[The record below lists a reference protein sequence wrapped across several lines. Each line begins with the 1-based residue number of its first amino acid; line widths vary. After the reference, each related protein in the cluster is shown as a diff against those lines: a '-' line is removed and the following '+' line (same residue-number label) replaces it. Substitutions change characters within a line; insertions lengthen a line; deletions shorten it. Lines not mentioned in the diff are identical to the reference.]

1 MSKDSLVKGTI
12 ILAVAALVARVL
24 GIVQRVPLQHM
35 LHDDGMGTFG
45 IAYNI
50 YSIMLIVATA
60 GIPSAISKLVS
71 ERVELGRL
79 DEANRYYRA
88 AIYFAIFAGVLMTA
102 IVYFSA
108 SSYAVYVK
116 DEHAALSIRA
126 LAPALLFFPLIA
138 IMRGYFQGR
147 RSMIANG
154 ISQIVEQF
162 ARLLTA
168 IGLAYLLLYRLD
180 WGKAW
185 AVAGASFGGVM
196 GSIGALAVMIYAY
209 MKLRRTDIHMGL
221 RNNTS
226 KGGTTPHSYKQIY
239 KQIFMISVP
248 IVLYSILVPLIYFID
263 STFFKRVL
271 VDQMSSSAAQD
282 LLGVLTARAQSL
294 AGIPIILAIAL
305 SQSIVPI
312 VASAFAR
319 NDLDEVKS
327 QAAKA
332 LRISVLSGLPIILFI
347 VLAAQSLNEMLFTGD
362 SGTGVIVALTTS
374 TFFQIL
380 MQTSGAILMG
390 LGRMRVLIIHVS
402 IGILFKITGV
412 YLLADWLGIY
422 GFVASTGICFAV
434 MTLLNLRVLRKLTG
448 LRIFTLRNWLGLM
461 LSTAFICLVGI
472 LLQNYGV
479 LYINWFPSR
488 VNHFIIASMI
498 GLVVLA
504 LYLLL
509 LAITRVVTKDDI
521 AAFPAPL
528 RKLIRRVETRFARNE
543 Q

>member
-1 MSKDSLVKGTI
+1 VSKDSLIKGTI

-35 LHDDGMGTFG
+35 LHDDGMATFG

-79 DEANRYYRA
+79 DEANRIYRA

-102 IVYFSA
+102 VVYFSA
-108 SSYAVYVK
+108 SSYAAFAQ
-116 DEHAALSIRA
+116 DPDAALSIRT
-126 LAPALLFFPLIA
+126 LAPALLFFPIIA
-138 IMRGYFQGR
+138 MIRGYFQGR
-147 RSMIANG
+147 RSMMANG

-168 IGLAYLLLYRLD
+168 IGLAYLLLYKLD

-196 GSIGALAVMIYAY
+196 GSVGALAIMAYAY
-209 MKLRRTDIHMGL
+209 IKLRRTDIKQGL
-221 RNNTS
+221 INNTS
-226 KGGTTPHSYKQIY
+226 KNSTTPHSYKQIY

-248 IVLYSILVPLIYFID
+248 IVLYSILVPMIYFID
-263 STFFKRVL
+263 STFFKRML
-271 VDQMSSSAAQD
+271 VDQMSSSAAQS

-319 NDLDEVKS
+319 NDMEQVRA
-327 QAAKA
+327 QATKA

-347 VLAAQSLNEMLFTGD
+347 VLAAQSLNEMLFVGN
-362 SGTGVIVALTTS
+362 SGTGVIVALTAS

-402 IGILFKITGV
+402 VGIICKIIGV
-412 YLLADWLGIY
+412 YLLSDWLGIY

-448 LRIFTLRNWLGLM
+448 LRIFTLRNWVGLAI
-461 LSTAFICLVGI
+461 STALICLMGT
-472 LLQNYGV
+472 LLQNYGIQ
-479 LYINWFPSR
+479 YIHWFPSR
-488 VNHFIIASMI
+488 VNHFIIASII
-498 GLVVLA
+498 GLVVLV
-504 LYLLL
+504 LYFVL
-509 LAITRVVTKDDI
+509 LALTRVVTKDDI

-528 RKLIRRVETRFARNE
+528 RKLIRRVETRFVRSE

>member
-1 MSKDSLVKGTI
+1 VSKDSLIKGTI

-71 ERVELGRL
+71 ERVELGRME
-79 DEANRYYRA
+79 EANRIYRA
-88 AIYFAIFAGVLMTA
+88 AIYFAIIAGVIMTA
-102 IVYFSA
+102 VVYFSA
-108 SSYAVYVK
+108 SSYAAFAK
-116 DEHAALSIRA
+116 DENAALSIRA
-126 LAPALLFFPLIA
+126 LAPALLFFPVIA
-138 IMRGYFQGR
+138 MMRGYFQGR
-147 RSMIANG
+147 RSMMANG
-154 ISQIVEQF
+154 ISQIVEQV
-162 ARLLTA
+162 ARLVIA
-168 IGLAYLLLYRLD
+168 IGLTYWLLYKLE
-180 WGKAW
+180 WGEVW
-185 AVAGASFGGVM
+185 AVAGASFGGVT
-196 GSIGALAVMIYAY
+196 GSLGALAIMIYAY
-209 MKLRRTDIHMGL
+209 TKLRRSDIKLGL
-221 RNNTS
+221 TNNTS
-226 KGGTTPHSYKQIY
+226 KSSTTMHTYKQIY

-248 IVLYSILVPLIYFID
+248 IVLYSILVPMIYFID
-263 STFFKRVL
+263 STFFKRML
-271 VDQMSSSAAQD
+271 VDQMSSSAAQH

-319 NDLDEVKS
+319 NDMEGVRA
-327 QAAKA
+327 QATKA

-347 VLAAQSLNEMLFTGD
+347 VLAAQSLNQMLFVGNN
-362 SGTGVIVALTTS
+362 GTGVIVALTAS

-402 IGILFKITGV
+402 IGILCKIAGV
-412 YLLADWLGIY
+412 FLLADWLGIY

-434 MTLLNLRVLRKLTG
+434 MTLLNLRILRKLTG
-448 LRIFTLRNWLGLM
+448 LRIFTLRNWEGLA
-461 LSTAFICLVGI
+461 LSSALICLVGI
-472 LLQNYGV
+472 LMQNYGV
-479 LYINWFPSR
+479 QYIDWFPTR
-488 VNHFIIASMI
+488 VNHFIIAALI
-498 GLVVLA
+498 GLVVLG
-504 LYLLL
+504 LYFLFLTL
-509 LAITRVVTKDDI
+509 TRVVTKDDI
-521 AAFPAPL
+521 TAFPAPL
-528 RKLIRRVETRFARNE
+528 RKLIRRVENRFTRNE

>member
-1 MSKDSLVKGTI
+1 MSKDSLIKGTI

-35 LHDDGMGTFG
+35 LHDDGMATFG

-79 DEANRYYRA
+79 DEANRIYRA
-88 AIYFAIFAGVLMTA
+88 AIYFAIIAGALMTA

-108 SSYAVYVK
+108 SSYAAFAK
-116 DEHAALSIRA
+116 DPDAALSIRA
-126 LAPALLFFPLIA
+126 LAPALLFFPIIA
-138 IMRGYFQGR
+138 MIRGYFQGR
-147 RSMIANG
+147 RSMMANG
-154 ISQIVEQF
+154 LSQIVEQF

-168 IGLAYLLLYRLD
+168 IGLTYLLLYQLD
-180 WGKAW
+180 WGKVW

-196 GSIGALAVMIYAY
+196 GSVAALAIMAY
-209 MKLRRTDIHMGL
+209 GYIKLRRTDIKQGL

-226 KGGTTPHSYKQIY
+226 KNSTTPHSYKQIY

-248 IVLYSILVPLIYFID
+248 IVLYSILVPMIYFID
-263 STFFKRVL
+263 STFFKRML
-271 VDQMSSSAAQD
+271 VDQMSSSAAQS

-319 NDLDEVKS
+319 NDMEQVKA
-327 QAAKA
+327 QATKA

-347 VLAAQSLNEMLFTGD
+347 VLAAQSLNEMLFVGN
-362 SGTGVIVALTTS
+362 SGTGVIVALTAS

-402 IGILFKITGV
+402 VGIICKIIGV

-448 LRIFTLRNWLGLM
+448 LRIFTLRNWEGLA
-461 LSTAFICLVGI
+461 LSTALICLGGT
-472 LLQNYGV
+472 LLQNYGIQF
-479 LYINWFPSR
+479 INWFPAR
-488 VNHFIIASMI
+488 VNHFIIASLI

-504 LYLLL
+504 LYFIL
-509 LAITRVVTKDDI
+509 LALTRVVTKEDI

-528 RKLIRRVETRFARNE
+528 HKLIRRVETKLVRNE

>member
-1 MSKDSLVKGTI
+1 MSKDSLIKGTI

-35 LHDDGMGTFG
+35 LHDDGMATFG

-79 DEANRYYRA
+79 DEANRIYRA
-88 AIYFAIFAGVLMTA
+88 AIYFAIIAGALMTA

-108 SSYAVYVK
+108 SSYAAFAK
-116 DEHAALSIRA
+116 DPDAALSIRA
-126 LAPALLFFPLIA
+126 LAPALLFFPIIA
-138 IMRGYFQGR
+138 MIRGYFQGR
-147 RSMIANG
+147 RSMMANG
-154 ISQIVEQF
+154 LSQIVEQF

-168 IGLAYLLLYRLD
+168 IGLTYLLLYQLD
-180 WGKAW
+180 WGKVW

-196 GSIGALAVMIYAY
+196 GSVAALAIMAY
-209 MKLRRTDIHMGL
+209 GYIKLRRTDIKQGL

-226 KGGTTPHSYKQIY
+226 KNSTTPHSYKQIY

-248 IVLYSILVPLIYFID
+248 IVLYSILVPMIYFID
-263 STFFKRVL
+263 STFFKRML
-271 VDQMSSSAAQD
+271 VDQMSSSAAQS

-319 NDLDEVKS
+319 NDMEQVKA
-327 QAAKA
+327 QATKA

-347 VLAAQSLNEMLFTGD
+347 VLAAQSLNEMLFVGN
-362 SGTGVIVALTTS
+362 SGTGVIVALTAS

-402 IGILFKITGV
+402 VGIICKIIGV

-448 LRIFTLRNWLGLM
+448 LRIFTLRNWEGLA
-461 LSTAFICLVGI
+461 LSTALICLGGT
-472 LLQNYGV
+472 LLQNYGIQF
-479 LYINWFPSR
+479 INWFPAR
-488 VNHFIIASMI
+488 VNHFIIASLI

-504 LYLLL
+504 LYFIL
-509 LAITRVVTKDDI
+509 LALTRVVTKEDI

-528 RKLIRRVETRFARNE
+528 RKLIRRVETKLVRNE